1 MMATFMAAMESSIV
15 ATAMPTI
22 VAELGGFR
30 LFSWAFAA
38 YLLTQAVTIPIY
50 GRLADLYGR
59 KRVFY
64 AGAGL
69 FLFASALCGLAWAM
83 LPLILF
89 RALQGAGA
97 GAIQPIATTIVG
109 DIYKPTERARV
120 QGYISGVFGV
130 AAIIGPMLGAFLV
143 EHVTWSLVFWINLP
157 IGAVTFVM
165 FGLFLH
171 ERQLPRRHRIDYLG
185 STLMM
190 LGVGGLM
197 LALVEV
203 GNSGGIGVIVALAA
217 GGAAA
222 LWALATHERGAAE
235 PILPLRLWRD
245 RVIAVGSLSGF
256 TGGMVM
262 MAINAFLPLYVQGA
276 MGRSPAA
283 AGLAL
288 GAASVS
294 WTFASVAAGRLMIRT
309 SYRLAATIGGISLIA
324 GTLVLMSLGPASAL
338 VWAGFGSLLIGIGM
352 GFCNTSFLVSTQASV
367 GWNERGMATSSIMF
381 MRIVGNS
388 VGAAVF
394 GAILNFGINR
404 RIPGAGDA
412 VNRLLEPA
420 ARQALGAAEIIR
432 LSEAVAGSLNMVY
445 IVAGLVAVV
454 SLLLALAL
462 PARLS
467 PTRPHTR

>member
-50 GRLADLYGR
+50 GRLADLCGR

-69 FLFASALCGLAWAM
+69 FLFASTLCGLAWGM
-83 LPLILF
+83 VPLILF

-171 ERQLPRRHRIDYLG
+171 ERQPPRRHRIDYLG
-185 STLMM
+185 SASMV

-203 GNSGGIGVIVALAA
+203 GNSGGIGTIVALAA
-217 GGAAA
+217 GGVAA
-222 LWALATHERGAAE
+222 LWVLAIHERGAAE

-294 WTFASVAAGRLMIRT
+294 WTFASVAGGRLMIRT
-309 SYRLAATIGGISLIA
+309 SYRLAATIGGISLVA
-324 GTLVLMSLGPASAL
+324 GALVLMSLGPASTLA
-338 VWAGFGSLLIGIGM
+338 WAGAGSLLIGVGM
-352 GFCNTSFLVSTQASV
+352 GFCNTSFLVSTQARV
-367 GWNERGMATSSIMF
+367 DWNERGMATSSIMF

-420 ARQALGAAEIIR
+420 ARHSLGVADIAR
-432 LSEAVAGSLNMVY
+432 LSEAVAGSLHVVY

-467 PTRPHTR
+467 PIRPHIR